1 MIYTRTLCSRN
12 TGKPGVLRK
21 TKIGQEVKGI
31 PKIWVDK
38 QDDPF
43 YNSILLNKYPYFFKY
58 RYKKARDDYKKYQE
72 ECGAEC
78 KFKFR
83 MSLDELLS
91 LTSRTEVQEEFLSNY
106 YKYMPL
112 VYSDS
117 PMNLLCRH
125 IESQRFDILEKVKD
139 GSHFDHVVLYHPDHP
154 FTENEYA
161 SVVTILKEFR
171 SIAKTISIQKDVY
184 GADASVDF
192 YDYGRYRVSC
202 DKYMEEMVSKIGD
215 IHLVANCLVRYFY
228 EEDPKSNKELLW
240 SLAGPQLFEAV
251 KANSGTSTVMFPFSD
266 PEGDIHYLNNRYSM
280 QEVVLT

>member
-1 MIYTRTLCSRN
+1 
-12 TGKPGVLRK
+12 
-21 TKIGQEVKGI
+21 
-31 PKIWVDK
+31 
-38 QDDPF
+38 
-43 YNSILLNKYPYFFKY
+43 
-58 RYKKARDDYKKYQE
+58 
-72 ECGAEC
+72 
-78 KFKFR
+78 

-91 LTSRTEVQEEFLSNY
+91 LTSHTEVQEEFLSNY

-117 PMNLLCRH
+117 PMNLLCRY

-154 FTENEYA
+154 FTEKEYA

-184 GADASVDF
+184 RTDANVDF

-215 IHLVANCLVRYFY
+215 INLIANCLVRYFY
-228 EEDPKSNKELLW
+228 EEDLKSNKELLW

-251 KANSGTSTVMFPFSD
+251 KVNSGASTVMFPFSD
-266 PEGDIHYLNNRYSM
+266 PEGDICYLNNRYSM
-280 QEVVLT
+280 QEVTLV